1 MAKSKLTDYTK
12 ISPNRTSPRTMKV
25 DRITPHCYVGQAS
38 IESMAGWLC
47 SPAAQASANYGIGAD
62 GRVVCLVDE
71 ADRSWCSSSGAND
84 HRAITIEC
92 ASDSFDPYKIND
104 KVYDKLIDLM
114 VDICQR
120 YGKKKLLW
128 IGDKNTTLS
137 YTPRPDEMV
146 LTVHRWFANKSCVP
160 VDSEV
165 LTREGW
171 VRIAD
176 IEIGDEIACADLDN
190 LRITF
195 EEVYDKVPE
204 REQDTY
210 TNNELTAT
218 KDHRMVYWTQSNK
231 TCKISE
237 YKNLLSYGSQV
248 YIPLAGYVNA
258 DGLDM
263 TDEMLC
269 FLTAVQADGHYMYE
283 NKVSGEKSYYGVE
296 FHLQKQR
303 KIERIKQII
312 EGLHLPYREIKQSN
326 GTIKIRIYNNDGI
339 NIVNDIC
346 EKYLSNKCFT
356 WNWINLSPEQAKIF
370 LKETLFWD
378 GCEAANLYTSRESI
392 NLDVVNAIAAL
403 NGVGSRVVGSNVQF
417 RGTPYITLG
426 TNTKRNPRR
435 PNSRNT
441 LVSCVSVK
449 TGIFLMR
456 QQGKTFIVGNC
467 PGDYIYNRLGK
478 IADTVTKRL
487 SGSSDSAPAEKAE
500 YAPSEWIAMIA
511 PIAQDLAR
519 KYSVLPSVVIAQT
532 ALETGWGLTDLTRK
546 YNIVGV
552 KADLINST
560 WKEHSTWDGATYRKV
575 TPEYH
580 NGKLI
585 HKEDDFRVY
594 HSFRECLEDYVNF
607 LLYVRNDK
615 GYKYRRLQGLSDP
628 KTVINI
634 IKTGTGTNT
643 DPEGY
648 CTDPNYETKILNLI
662 KEYKLTKYDEAMPD
676 YVNPNA
682 GPPEPVYSAYR
693 VWVGSYKAKKNS
705 DLRQKKLK
713 TVADMDT
720 FVEKD
725 GKYHVYCGS
734 FSAEENAKARVEEL
748 NARGIRKAEVRP
760 II

>member
-38 IESMAGWLC
+38 VESMAGWLC

-62 GRVVCLVDE
+62 GRVACLVDE

-92 ASDSFDPYKIND
+92 ASDSYDPYKIND

-128 IGDKNTTLS
+128 LGDKNTTLN
-137 YTPRPDEMV
+137 YTPRSDEMV
-146 LTVHRWFANKSCVP
+146 LTVHRWFANK
-160 VDSEV
+160 
-165 LTREGW
+165 
-171 VRIAD
+171 A
-176 IEIGDEIACADLDN
+176 
-190 LRITF
+190 
-195 EEVYDKVPE
+195 
-204 REQDTY
+204 
-210 TNNELTAT
+210 
-218 KDHRMVYWTQSNK
+218 
-231 TCKISE
+231 
-237 YKNLLSYGSQV
+237 
-248 YIPLAGYVNA
+248 
-258 DGLDM
+258 
-263 TDEMLC
+263 
-269 FLTAVQADGHYMYE
+269 
-283 NKVSGEKSYYGVE
+283 
-296 FHLQKQR
+296 
-303 KIERIKQII
+303 
-312 EGLHLPYREIKQSN
+312 
-326 GTIKIRIYNNDGI
+326 
-339 NIVNDIC
+339 
-346 EKYLSNKCFT
+346 
-356 WNWINLSPEQAKIF
+356 
-370 LKETLFWD
+370 
-378 GCEAANLYTSRESI
+378 
-392 NLDVVNAIAAL
+392 
-403 NGVGSRVVGSNVQF
+403 
-417 RGTPYITLG
+417 
-426 TNTKRNPRR
+426 
-435 PNSRNT
+435 
-441 LVSCVSVK
+441 
-449 TGIFLMR
+449 
-456 QQGKTFIVGNC
+456 C

-500 YAPSEWIAMIA
+500 YTPSEWIAMIA

-662 KEYKLTKYDEAMPD
+662 KEYKLTRYDEAMPD

-705 DLRQKKLK
+705 DLRQKKLE

-734 FSAEENAKARVEEL
+734 FSTEENAKARVEEL
-748 NARGIRKAEVRP
+748 NARGIRKAEIRP
-760 II
+760 VT